1 MSHIDR
7 DLGDILTYGGGVG
20 CFVLVI
26 SFIAYIAFLAAAAR
40 VLARIEPENRR
51 MEIGQVWLNLIP
63 LFNLLWMVV
72 TVERIGES
80 IRNEFLSRGR
90 YKKSESYGKTTGLA
104 WLVLTGVGVPFAAA
118 GTPCVLVFWFL
129 AFIYWVVYWAQ
140 LSGYARRLNSENP
153 SYAPPVDE
161 GW

>member
-1 MSHIDR
+1 MRPLYRELDDAFTNGSP
-7 DLGDILTYGGGVG
+7 LF

-26 SFIAYIAFLAAAAR
+26 AFIAYVAFLSAAAR
-40 VLARIEPENRR
+40 VLGRVEPENRR

-63 LFNLLWMVV
+63 FFNLLWIVV

-90 YKKSESYGKTTGLA
+90 YKRSESYGKTTGLA

-118 GTPCVLVFWFL
+118 GTPCLLVFWFL